1 MSLNTISLNTPRL
14 LLLAWAAVLGLGL
27 NSPSA
32 PLFSQEGVQG
42 NWSLNQPAAVPLLEP
57 SNPRLAAAPDIGS
70 PARAAGS
77 VEGDGPIQT
86 STPSESR
93 SAAANASPF
102 PSALT
107 GQNESNRQTE
117 FDSAGGTNPD
127 GAEKQASSKTLPND
141 PFISGL
147 AQGAEALGAT
157 RLSGSFIQ
165 TALLLGAL
173 GLAPAI
179 LLMTTCYIR
188 IMVVLGLLRQALG
201 TTQLPPTQ
209 ILMSLSMF
217 LTILVMTPVWME
229 IKTQAFD
236 PWSREENPISWEEAW
251 NAGTGPLKQFMV
263 RQIEICGNRSAVEV
277 LYRHGKT
284 GSAAIPP
291 QNLAEAP
298 LNLVLPAF
306 ILSELKVAFL
316 LGFQIFLP
324 FLILDLVVSTVTVSM
339 GLAMLPPTMVSLPLK
354 LILFVLVDGWNLV
367 VGMLLQSFGGS

>member
-1 MSLNTISLNTPRL
+1 MSRVTFCLFVAAFTLGGQTEPSRL
-14 LLLAWAAVLGLGL
+14 LHA
-27 NSPSA
+27 
-32 PLFSQEGVQG
+32 QEGAQG
-42 NWSLNQPAAVPLLEP
+42 NWSLNQPAAVPLDAP
-57 SNPRLAAAPDIGS
+57 ASPRLADNATSSNDSTANAVSGFWTGPKMR
-70 PARAAGS
+70 PS
-77 VEGDGPIQT
+77 VEMTTETEPTTQAQARPETTAT
-86 STPSESR
+86 SPGNQPAGLASR
-93 SAAANASPF
+93 A
-102 PSALT
+102 T
-107 GQNESNRQTE
+107 
-117 FDSAGGTNPD
+117 
-127 GAEKQASSKTLPND
+127 ASSPPND

-157 RLSGSFIQ
+157 RLSGSFVQ

-229 IKTQAFD
+229 LKTKAFD
-236 PWSREENPISWEEAW
+236 PWYRAENPISWEEAW
-251 NAGTGPLKQFMV
+251 NAGTVPLKQFMV
-263 RQIEICGNRSAVEV
+263 RQIEICGNRSAVDV

-284 GSAAIPP
+284 GSAALTPP
-291 QNLAEAP
+291 NLEEAP
-298 LNLVLPAF
+298 LNVILPAF

-367 VGMLLQSFGGS
+367 VGMLLQSFGSV

>member
-1 MSLNTISLNTPRL
+1 MLPRKPGWL
-14 LLLAWAAVLGLGL
+14 CLALIIGVVNGPAGQLD
-27 NSPSA
+27 SA
-32 PLFSQEGVQG
+32 FSQERVQG
-42 NWSLNQPAAVPLLEP
+42 NWSLNQPAAVNLPETTRVD
-57 SNPRLAAAPDIGS
+57 SGAARAISGQTGTTAALQFASPASSAPDTLSRPLPLPASSS
-70 PARAAGS
+70 PENPVGELGVVPS
-77 VEGDGPIQT
+77 VAE
-86 STPSESR
+86 SESPQQGGQSR
-93 SAAANASPF
+93 EPTVSP
-102 PSALT
+102 PS
-107 GQNESNRQTE
+107 
-117 FDSAGGTNPD
+117 
-127 GAEKQASSKTLPND
+127 D
-141 PFISGL
+141 PFLSGL

-165 TALLLGAL
+165 TALLVGAL

-217 LTILVMTPVWME
+217 LTILVMTPVWLE
-229 IKTQAFD
+229 IKTKAYD
-236 PWSREENPISWEEAW
+236 PWSREKNPISWEEAW
-251 NAGTGPLKQFMV
+251 SAGTVPLKQFMV

-277 LYRHGKT
+277 LYRHGKV
-284 GSAAIPP
+284 GSAAVPP
-291 QNLAEAP
+291 QNLNEAP
-298 LNLVLPAF
+298 LNIVLPAF

>member
-1 MSLNTISLNTPRL
+1 
-14 LLLAWAAVLGLGL
+14 LAD
-27 NSPSA
+27 N
-32 PLFSQEGVQG
+32 
-42 NWSLNQPAAVPLLEP
+42 
-57 SNPRLAAAPDIGS
+57 
-70 PARAAGS
+70 
-77 VEGDGPIQT
+77 
-86 STPSESR
+86 SR
-93 SAAANASPF
+93 SAVAARDVAARDVGESAELRPVRETNQSASLSDD
-102 PSALT
+102 PSRAD
-107 GQNESNRQTE
+107 
-117 FDSAGGTNPD
+117 DSAQAASATPQAD
-127 GAEKQASSKTLPND
+127 SPADPFVSSLARGAES
-141 PFISGL
+141 
-147 AQGAEALGAT
+147 LGAT

-209 ILMSLSMF
+209 VLMSLSIF

-229 IKTQAFD
+229 IKTKAFD

-251 NAGTGPLKQFMV
+251 NAGIQPLKQFMG
-263 RQIEICGNRSAVEV
+263 RQIEISGNRSAVDV
-277 LYRHGKT
+277 LYRHGRI
-284 GSAAIPP
+284 GSAA
-291 QNLAEAP
+291 LAPEQLADAP
-298 LNLVLPAF
+298 LNVVLPAF

-354 LILFVLVDGWNLV
+354 LILFVMVDGWNLV
-367 VGMLLQSFGGS
+367 VGMLLQSFGGG